1 MRTRV
6 LITTAVAASAG
17 MALLAGC
24 GGGGQATSGAALTG
38 SSPSVRTISPAP
50 GGSSTTPPP
59 PPPPSTSP
67 GASATNASS
76 GACTS
81 AELTV
86 TAGPSQGQSGMQK
99 SDATFTLT
107 NKGTRSCTLEG
118 FPGVSFVTG
127 DNGTQVGAPAR
138 RNDAVAP
145 QLVTLAPGAGAATVL
160 LITAP
165 EAYDPAEC
173 KSVDVRGLRIYP
185 PGETAALF
193 LDMQTHTCSGEPQGS
208 TLLSV
213 NPVGVL
219 Q

>member
-6 LITTAVAASAG
+6 LITTVVAASAG

-24 GGGGQATSGAALTG
+24 GGGGQTISGTAATGG
-38 SSPSVRTISPAP
+38 SPSVRTISPAP
-50 GGSSTTPPP
+50 GSSSPAPP

-67 GASATNASS
+67 GAPATNASS

-81 AELTV
+81 AELGV

-173 KSVDVRGLRIYP
+173 KPVDVRGLRIYP

-213 NPVGVL
+213 NPVGVV